1 MLHSV
6 LIPTYQTYCFL
17 STGVHVKFHCSL
29 PVLAD
34 DLIIT
39 FSQVLA
45 DMVNLPCRIAK
56 GCKYCER
63 ELASSCLVR
72 FDNDRYVVFDLSNLQ
87 KLMKFLGDI

>member
-1 MLHSV
+1 MSNF
-6 LIPTYQTYCFL
+6 IAA
-17 STGVHVKFHCSL
+17 L

-72 FDNDRYVVFDLSNLQ
+72 FDHDRYVVFDLSNLQ